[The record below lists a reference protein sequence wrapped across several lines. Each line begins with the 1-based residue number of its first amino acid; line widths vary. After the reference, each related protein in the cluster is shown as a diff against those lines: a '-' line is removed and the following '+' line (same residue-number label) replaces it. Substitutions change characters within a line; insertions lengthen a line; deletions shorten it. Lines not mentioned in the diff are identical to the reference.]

1 MRFTDYILFNLS
13 DREYIRVLTDN
24 TNNVSLFDLRIY
36 RNRKRKDPEYGK
48 QDESFGTPSVSPAS
62 KKGRKHEDS
71 QV

>member
-1 MRFTDYILFNLS
+1 
-13 DREYIRVLTDN
+13 VLTDN